1 MKFDF
6 IASTSRGEYRE
17 SVEIDFYEFGE
28 LYNGTMNP
36 FDPEELTSIISLPT
50 DFNGIPDMIKAVANP
65 NEAIEIIIQVDAH
78 EKWASKPAIVE
89 IASEEFEWEHSHHNG
104 YAILAEAMLLVA
116 MTCGRKEL
124 RDIKFLDE

>member
-6 IASTSRGEYRE
+6 TARTSLGECRE
-17 SVEIDFYEFGE
+17 SIEIDFDEFGE
-28 LYNGTMNP
+28 MYNGMMNP
-36 FDPEELTSIISLPT
+36 FNPEELTGIISLPT
-50 DFNGIPDMIKAVANP
+50 DLNGIPDMIKSVTNAN
-65 NEAIEIIIQVDAH
+65 ESIEIIIQVDAGK
-78 EKWASKPAIVE
+78 KWASKPAIVQ

-104 YAILAEAMLLVA
+104 YAILAEAMLLIA